1 VEEAVNDIDRQR
13 EKVRELAAKAQ
24 LQAAVDIGTV
34 ALNAIVNIGEPEEQ
48 IVGLQIALLAAADAL
63 ELPRDL
69 VVKTLQK
76 LAGDVKLGVFE
87 VG

>member
-1 VEEAVNDIDRQR
+1 VNDLDRQR

-63 ELPRDL
+63 ELDRAI
-69 VVKTLQK
+69 VIATLQK
-76 LAGDVKLGVFE
+76 MAADLKLGVFE
-87 VG
+87 VE